1 MTLEQ
6 ILNKQKSINSSLASV
21 LSESVGIVNSIAGSD
36 CKEEDK
42 LAEAYPNSLIGELT
56 GEQAYSEVLI
66 EKLFAN
72 NRKLA
77 NSIYNPS
84 ECVAVSSRG

>member
-36 CKEEDK
+36 SKEEDK

-77 NSIYNPS
+77 NSIYTPS
-84 ECVAVSSRG
+84 ECVSVSPRG